1 MEKSDH
7 LPLVDKAHYKR
18 NKKTAWLEFLEA
30 LKAWL
35 WAHKD
40 GAARWTLELDE
51 ATRRA
56 SPLHPTNSA
65 AGQAKQILHQS
76 ILKNA
81 ILRSFQTYHPDIISM
96 HPNTNELDA
105 HGNVKPFGTNLLA
118 ALDGEFSPA
127 DADGL
132 SQATLE
138 LQRALEQF
146 PGLTKGLGALS
157 GWCQR
162 INVLFHD
169 LARLSAGPID
179 PHVCSQL
186 DRIIT
191 RFDSE
196 VKEALQWY
204 RLKDKVHALPE
215 YIAAPKV
222 ALYLTHIRRFGQA
235 FIDAQK
241 LGATKPGKH
250 STSVFSA
257 AALCWICGGTGHD
270 AKQCKMLATALQ
282 DYRHKHLHS
291 SPRPSS
297 SSKHGSSS
305 KQRHGHKGPGYQ
317 AARGHKDGKKPY
329 HGARPANFNF
339 KPKQDKSFKH
349 KSRGIHQATHAGNAV
364 HFAATSSI
372 ADLPPPQQDTQHF
385 AFHAAC
391 LGRSVPGCFPCAG
404 HEDAFYE
411 HIDNPE
417 NEVEHNLEHA
427 HAAALEHINDMQQ
440 ATEVNYEKVPPAK
453 RRRLNAIRDRLIAPA
468 LASLNKEPKVDI
480 TSDDS
485 QKEDFNSSDGSSS
498 DGSEGER
505 VAQEVIARG
514 IDGSSALEVSFDS
527 DSSSDSGCAS
537 AQTKLTTVTKTCI
550 KPSQS
555 FTEQENLSA
564 SYVCSALYLDKYI
577 QPVPGLAV
585 YDSIKAF
592 YPFPNAIIEV
602 CTGPKNDLQK
612 IKMPMPPDPVLIQDH
627 PYSYFLQDAQR
638 ELTAT
643 QCFQV
648 FEDGEHGLNVD
659 LLHRHTLV
667 LAKILAFLD
676 DPCCASWSN
685 DKETSPAV
693 LKQLITIGH
702 EAAADTLLMHQIRIY
717 MHAYL
722 EEIHDDLS
730 VNYIT
735 RAVFQIP
742 DLSTI
747 GKDFGKTWITV
758 NFIRDDA
765 GLRFITSKTSEP
777 VISLPS
783 WDYIDDPVVNLLYP
797 PADIKFKAPELDADA
812 EQLNSHALAHKDS
825 ALSNQPSTQTLANA
839 ESAHAGRAYSPTAP
853 IICD

>member
-1 MEKSDH
+1 M
-7 LPLVDKAHYKR
+7 
-18 NKKTAWLEFLEA
+18 LE
-30 LKAWL
+30 
-35 WAHKD
+35 
-40 GAARWTLELDE
+40 
-51 ATRRA
+51 
-56 SPLHPTNSA
+56 
-65 AGQAKQILHQS
+65 
-76 ILKNA
+76 
-81 ILRSFQTYHPDIISM
+81 
-96 HPNTNELDA
+96 
-105 HGNVKPFGTNLLA
+105 
-118 ALDGEFSPA
+118 
-127 DADGL
+127 
-132 SQATLE
+132 
-138 LQRALEQF
+138 
-146 PGLTKGLGALS
+146 
-157 GWCQR
+157 
-162 INVLFHD
+162 
-169 LARLSAGPID
+169 
-179 PHVCSQL
+179 
-186 DRIIT
+186 
-191 RFDSE
+191 
-196 VKEALQWY
+196 
-204 RLKDKVHALPE
+204 
-215 YIAAPKV
+215 
-222 ALYLTHIRRFGQA
+222 
-235 FIDAQK
+235 
-241 LGATKPGKH
+241 
-250 STSVFSA
+250 
-257 AALCWICGGTGHD
+257 
-270 AKQCKMLATALQ
+270 TALR
-282 DYRHKHLHS
+282 DYRQKHLHS

-305 KQRHGHKGPGYQ
+305 KPRHGNQGPGNQ

-329 HGARPANFNF
+329 NGARPARFNF
-339 KPKQDKSFKH
+339 TLKQDKSFKH
-349 KSRGIHQATHAGNAV
+349 KSRGINHGTHAGNAV

-372 ADLPPPQQDTQHF
+372 ADLPPPQSDDTQHF

-417 NEVEHNLEHA
+417 NEVEYNLEHTP
-427 HAAALEHINDMQQ
+427 AAAFERINDMQQ
-440 ATEVNYEKVPPAK
+440 VTGVHYEKVPPAK
-453 RRRLNAIRDRLIAPA
+453 RRRLNAIRDGLIAPA
-468 LASLNKEPKVDI
+468 LASLNDG
-480 TSDDS
+480 S
-485 QKEDFNSSDGSSS
+485 QKEEFDSSDGSNC

-505 VAQEVIARG
+505 VAQAVIARG
-514 IDGSSALEVSFDS
+514 IDGSSALEVSFDSDSSS

-564 SYVCSALYLDKYI
+564 SYVCSALDNDKYI
-577 QPVPGLAV
+577 QPVPGLDI
-585 YDSIKAF
+585 YDSIKAL

-602 CTGPKNDLQK
+602 CTGPNNDLQE
-612 IKMPMPPDPVLIQDH
+612 IKMPMPPDPILIQDH
-627 PYSYFLQDAQR
+627 PYSYFLREAQH

-643 QCFQV
+643 KCFQV
-648 FEDGEHGLNVD
+648 FEEGEHCLNMD
-659 LLHRHTLV
+659 LLSRHTLV

-730 VNYIT
+730 VNYIS

-758 NFIRDDA
+758 NFIRDEA
-765 GLRFITSKTSEP
+765 GLRYLSSTTTES
-777 VISLPS
+777 VVSLPP
-783 WDYIDDPVVNLLYP
+783 WDYIDDPVINVLYP
-797 PADIKFKAPELDADA
+797 PADIKIKAPALDTDA

>member
-1 MEKSDH
+1 M
-7 LPLVDKAHYKR
+7 
-18 NKKTAWLEFLEA
+18 
-30 LKAWL
+30 
-35 WAHKD
+35 
-40 GAARWTLELDE
+40 
-51 ATRRA
+51 
-56 SPLHPTNSA
+56 
-65 AGQAKQILHQS
+65 
-76 ILKNA
+76 
-81 ILRSFQTYHPDIISM
+81 
-96 HPNTNELDA
+96 
-105 HGNVKPFGTNLLA
+105 
-118 ALDGEFSPA
+118 
-127 DADGL
+127 
-132 SQATLE
+132 
-138 LQRALEQF
+138 
-146 PGLTKGLGALS
+146 
-157 GWCQR
+157 
-162 INVLFHD
+162 
-169 LARLSAGPID
+169 
-179 PHVCSQL
+179 
-186 DRIIT
+186 
-191 RFDSE
+191 
-196 VKEALQWY
+196 
-204 RLKDKVHALPE
+204 
-215 YIAAPKV
+215 
-222 ALYLTHIRRFGQA
+222 
-235 FIDAQK
+235 
-241 LGATKPGKH
+241 
-250 STSVFSA
+250 
-257 AALCWICGGTGHD
+257 
-270 AKQCKMLATALQ
+270 
-282 DYRHKHLHS
+282 
-291 SPRPSS
+291 
-297 SSKHGSSS
+297 
-305 KQRHGHKGPGYQ
+305 
-317 AARGHKDGKKPY
+317 
-329 HGARPANFNF
+329 
-339 KPKQDKSFKH
+339 
-349 KSRGIHQATHAGNAV
+349 

-417 NEVEHNLEHA
+417 NEVEYNLQHA
-427 HAAALEHINDMQQ
+427 HAAAFERNNDMQQ
-440 ATEVNYEKVPPAK
+440 ATGVNYEKVPPAK
-453 RRRLNAIRDRLIAPA
+453 RRRLNDIRDGLIAPA
-468 LASLNKEPKVDI
+468 LASLNDG
-480 TSDDS
+480 S
-485 QKEDFNSSDGSSS
+485 QKEEFDSSDGSNS

-505 VAQEVIARG
+505 VAPAVITRG
-514 IDGSSALEVSFDS
+514 IDGSSALEVSFDSDSSS

-564 SYVCSALYLDKYI
+564 SYVCSALYIDKYI
-577 QPVPGLAV
+577 QPVPGLDI
-585 YDSIKAF
+585 YDSIKAL

-602 CTGPKNDLQK
+602 CTGPKNDLQE

-643 QCFQV
+643 KSFQV
-648 FEDGEHGLNVD
+648 FEEGEHCLNVD
-659 LLHRHTLV
+659 LLSRHTLV

-747 GKDFGKTWITV
+747 GEDFGKTWITV

-783 WDYIDDPVVNLLYP
+783 WDYIDDSVVNLLYP
-797 PADIKFKAPELDADA
+797 PADIKFKAPELDAAA
-812 EQLNSHALAHKDS
+812 EQLNSHALAHGDS
-825 ALSNQPSTQTLANA
+825 ALSTQPSTQTLANA

-853 IICD
+853 ILCD

>member
-1 MEKSDH
+1 MDGGKSEH
-7 LPLVDKAHYKR
+7 APVVDRGHYKR

-40 GAARWTLELDE
+40 GQARWTLEVDE
-51 ATRRA
+51 ATRLA

-65 AGQAKQILHQS
+65 AGQAKQVLHQS

-81 ILRSFQTYHPDIISM
+81 ILRSFQAYHPDIISM

-105 HGNVKPFGTNLLA
+105 HGNVKPFGTNLLQ
-118 ALDGEFSPA
+118 ALSSEFSPE
-127 DADGL
+127 DADGI

-146 PGLTKGLGALS
+146 PGLTKGLGALH

-162 INVLFHD
+162 IQILFHD
-169 LARLSAGPID
+169 LARLSEGTID
-179 PHVCSQL
+179 PHTCSQI
-186 DRIIT
+186 DRILT

-196 VKEALQWY
+196 AKEALQWY

-215 YIAAPKV
+215 YIATPKV
-222 ALYLTHIRRFGQA
+222 ALYLTQIRRFGQA

-241 LGATKPGKH
+241 LGARKSGKH

-270 AKQCKMLATALQ
+270 AKQCKMLETALR

-291 SPRPSS
+291 SSGKPSS
-297 SSKHGSSS
+297 FSKP
-305 KQRHGHKGPGYQ
+305 RHGHQGPGFQ

-329 HGARPANFNF
+329 NGARPARFTF
-339 KPKQDKSFKH
+339 KPKQDKPFKH
-349 KSRGIHQATHAGNAV
+349 KSRGINHGTQAGNAV

-372 ADLPPPQQDTQHF
+372 ADLPPPQPQDTQHF

-391 LGRSVPGCFPCAG
+391 CAG
-404 HEDAFYE
+404 HEDAFGG
-411 HIDNPE
+411 
-417 NEVEHNLEHA
+417 VLKRKHNDTTNDAEGMEDCRERADALEYTLQ
-427 HAAALEHINDMQQ
+427 HAAAFERIHDIQH
-440 ATEVNYEKVPPAK
+440 ATGVNYEKVPPAK
-453 RRRLNAIRDRLIAPA
+453 RRRLIPPALARIEDGLIAPA
-468 LASLNKEPKVDI
+468 LASLNDG
-480 TSDDS
+480 S
-485 QKEDFNSSDGSSS
+485 QKEDFDSSDGSSS

-505 VAQEVIARG
+505 IAQAVIARG
-514 IDGSSALEVSFDS
+514 IDGSDALTVSFDS
-527 DSSSDSGCAS
+527 DSSSDSDCAS
-537 AQTKLTTVTKTCI
+537 AKMEPTTVVKTCI

-564 SYVCSALYLDKYI
+564 SYVCSALYSDKYI
-577 QPVPGLAV
+577 QPVPGLDV

-602 CTGPKNDLQK
+602 CTGPKNDLQE

-627 PYSYFLQDAQR
+627 PYSYFLQEAQR

-643 QCFQV
+643 KCFQV

-758 NFIRDDA
+758 NFIRDEA
-765 GLRFITSKTSEP
+765 GLRFISSKTTEP
-777 VISLPS
+777 VISLPP
-783 WDYIDDPVVNLLYP
+783 WDYIDDPVVNVLYP
-797 PADIKFKAPELDADA
+797 PADIKFKAPALDTYAD
-812 EQLNSHALAHKDS
+812 QLNSHALAHEDS
-825 ALSNQPSTQTLANA
+825 ALSTQPSTQTLAHA
-839 ESAHAGRAYSPTAP
+839 ESALAGRAYSPTAP
-853 IICD
+853 IVCD

>member
-1 MEKSDH
+1 M
-7 LPLVDKAHYKR
+7 
-18 NKKTAWLEFLEA
+18 
-30 LKAWL
+30 
-35 WAHKD
+35 
-40 GAARWTLELDE
+40 
-51 ATRRA
+51 ATSSRLGPICLRHFRA
-56 SPLHPTNSA
+56 SS
-65 AGQAKQILHQS
+65 
-76 ILKNA
+76 
-81 ILRSFQTYHPDIISM
+81 
-96 HPNTNELDA
+96 
-105 HGNVKPFGTNLLA
+105 
-118 ALDGEFSPA
+118 SPG
-127 DADGL
+127 DADGI

-138 LQRALEQF
+138 LQRALKQF
-146 PGLTKGLGALS
+146 PGLTKGLGALH

-162 INVLFHD
+162 VQILFHD
-169 LARLSAGPID
+169 LARLSAGTID
-179 PHVCSQL
+179 AHTCAQL
-186 DRIIT
+186 DRILT

-222 ALYLTHIRRFGQA
+222 ALYLTQIRRFGQA

-241 LGATKPGKH
+241 LGARNAGKY

-270 AKQCKMLATALQ
+270 AKQCKMLETALR
-282 DYRHKHLHS
+282 DYRHKHLHKT
-291 SPRPSS
+291 SPRPSGSS
-297 SSKHGSSS
+297 SSKP
-305 KQRHGHKGPGYQ
+305 KHGHQG
-317 AARGHKDGKKPY
+317 ARGHKDGKKPY
-329 HGARPANFNF
+329 NGARPARFTF
-339 KPKQDKSFKH
+339 KPNQDKSFKH
-349 KSRGIHQATHAGNAV
+349 KSRGINRGTHAGNAV

-372 ADLPPPQQDTQHF
+372 ADLPPPQPEDTQHF

-391 LGRSVPGCFPCAG
+391 CAG
-404 HEDAFYE
+404 HEDAFGGVLERE
-411 HIDNPE
+411 HNDTTNDAEGMEDRRLIAETRKRE
-417 NEVEHNLEHA
+417 NEVEYTPE
-427 HAAALEHINDMQQ
+427 HAAAFERINDTQQ
-440 ATEVNYEKVPPAK
+440 ATGVNYVTIPPAK
-453 RRRLNAIRDRLIAPA
+453 RRRLIAPALARIEDGLIAPA
-468 LASLNKEPKVDI
+468 LASLNKEPQINI
-480 TSDDS
+480 TSNGS
-485 QKEDFNSSDGSSS
+485 QKEDFDSSDGSSS

-505 VAQEVIARG
+505 VAQAVIARG
-514 IDGSSALEVSFDS
+514 IDGSGALTVSFDS
-527 DSSSDSGCAS
+527 DSSSDSDCAS
-537 AQTKLTTVTKTCI
+537 AKTEPTTVAKTCI

-555 FTEQENLSA
+555 ITEQENLSA
-564 SYVCSALYLDKYI
+564 TYVCTALYSDKYI
-577 QPVPGLAV
+577 EPVPGLNV
-585 YDSIKAF
+585 YNSIKAL

-602 CTGPKNDLQK
+602 CTGPKNDLQE

-627 PYSYFLQDAQR
+627 PYSYFLHEAQR

-758 NFIRDDA
+758 NFIRDEA

-797 PADIKFKAPELDADA
+797 PADIKFKAPELDAAA

-825 ALSNQPSTQTLANA
+825 ALSTQPSTQTLAHA